1 MSEKWPGEKAL
12 YLKSA
17 ETKKENMKK
26 TYKILSK
33 FVEKGIKYWHS

>member
-1 MSEKWPGEKAL
+1 MSEKLPNEKIL

-17 ETKKENMKK
+17 EIKKENMKK

-33 FVEKGIKYWHS
+33 FVEKGIKYWYS